1 MIFRIMRS
9 LIEFINENEEDID
22 GYVYAKDSTTN
33 EEFFIGFSK
42 SDYIPDLYCI
52 NFTEAKRNN
61 FRRVK
66 IFKSKE
72 QAEEFLNKYKDKVS
86 PSAWKT
92 VQDMVFMPYIQAKEL
107 FGDGDARQKR
117 YMEIKEISRKNNR
130 IRRYELTKEDNKKL
144 QQKYNEKNPGTY
156 IVEFPFAGNKFD
168 TLTIVVDAESINDAF
183 KKAKDKALRKNPN
196 YGMSGYDKHL
206 TFTKKYI
213 RMK

>member
-1 MIFRIMRS
+1 MRS

-42 SDYIPDLYCI
+42 IYYSQEYGAD
-52 NFTEAKRNN
+52 FTEAKRNN

-72 QAEEFLNKYKDKVS
+72 QAEEFINKYKDKISSYSSKVV
-86 PSAWKT
+86 KG
-92 VQDMVFMPYIQAKEL
+92 MVLIPYLQAKEL
-107 FGDGDARQKR
+107 FGDGDARQQR
-117 YMEIKEISRKNNR
+117 YKEIKEITRKNNR

-144 QQKYNEKNPGTY
+144 QQKYKEKNPGTY
-156 IVEFPFAGNKFD
+156 IVEFPIAGNRFD

-183 KKAKDKALRKNPN
+183 EKAKDKALRRNPN
-196 YGMSGYDKHL
+196 YGISGYDRRL